1 MPLQTLLTPS
11 ESAPIVARTNQSGSG
26 EPGAAISA
34 AVSAVRE
41 ELTAASLLNAVA
53 SSGGVKC
60 ALRTLA
66 GAVLSHARANRREG
80 WVSDVLAVIKET
92 GLAGAHD
99 LPADLATIKSAKQA
113 FSAGWVGMLAG
124 MLQVGAWEIDETPKL
139 DTVPD
144 WLWADYTRWMFN
156 AQPRFALTHSHRPLA
171 SQVKRA
177 REVESWLARN
187 VGSLTTRAAAEG
199 LLRRE
204 NITDAGIAAS
214 VGWRELAQARG
225 KILTKLFGTDRA
237 TYEPVVQP
245 RHGRRLRLG
254 FVSNNFGPSP
264 DLLRT
269 FPYFEQINPAA
280 FEVFLFPLTAS
291 DTAEATYC
299 TGAGRVAGTHLLP
312 AGTAARVA
320 FLREA
325 QLDALVF
332 VGDLLSEPSEL
343 TEIALHR
350 VAPLQVVNAWSGT
363 TSGLP
368 EIDLAVSAAA
378 DLDEQRVA
386 SFTERVGVLRGP
398 AVNISAALANLDAPH
413 LTRGDLGLPEESPLM
428 VACVD
433 VGGASNAQLLAW
445 AQMLSLTP
453 GAHLAIAFLYE
464 GETSLLARFCSA
476 IDRVFEAQNIGRDR
490 VHIFPAAPTRP
501 REARGLIALADIFVD
516 ANAGPAASWAGV
528 ESLRLGIPPLTLGAD
543 VSASASLLKSIGL
556 ADLVG
561 ADAAAYVQ
569 IASDLMTDPERLK
582 AVKAELLARVEAVP
596 AFLDSLA
603 ASDAFGALIEAT
615 FDELSSLGHSEFRQQ
630 TEVVRCF
637 GIDDLTEVIEVG
649 LVAHA
654 QGDLDT
660 AASQAAL
667 ALRSAP
673 GDVRARQLYGVVLH
687 AQGNLVRAIEYLVAA
702 VQQSEATASTWYALA
717 LALRDHGQTG
727 ESIRALET
735 CIRLDHRHV
744 EALLAILELAEQ
756 VGATEIARDVL
767 EALRLVAPD
776 DARVLAMS

>member
-1 MPLQTLLTPS
+1 MPLPTLVAPLECSRTLTRKNP
-11 ESAPIVARTNQSGSG
+11 AGSD
-26 EPGAAISA
+26 EPAAISA
-34 AVSAVRE
+34 AVLAVRD

-53 SSGGVKC
+53 SSEGLKC
-60 ALRTLA
+60 ALLA
-66 GAVLSHARANRREG
+66 LARLVLSHPHANRRDA

-92 GLAGAHD
+92 GLAGVHD
-99 LPADLATIKSAKQA
+99 LPADPTTVTSAKQA
-113 FSAGWVGMLAG
+113 FDAGWVGVLAG
-124 MLQVGAWEIDETPKL
+124 MLQVGAWEIAATPKL

-144 WLWADYTRWMFN
+144 WLCADYTRWMFN
-156 AQPRFALTHSHRPLA
+156 AQPRFALTRADRSLA

-177 REVESWLARN
+177 REIEAWLARN
-187 VGSLTTRAAAEG
+187 VGSLTTRAAAEA
-199 LLRRE
+199 LLGRE
-204 NITDAGIAAS
+204 NIIDAGAGAS
-214 VGWRELAQARG
+214 AGWRELAQARG
-225 KILTKLFGTDRA
+225 KILTKLCGTDRA
-237 TYEPVVQP
+237 TYEPIVQP

-280 FEVFLFPLTAS
+280 FEVFLFPLVVS
-291 DTAEATYC
+291 DSAEATYC
-299 TGAGRVAGTHLLP
+299 TGTGRVAETHLLP
-312 AGTAARVA
+312 SGTAARVA
-320 FLREA
+320 LLREA

-332 VGDLLSEPSEL
+332 VGDLLGEPNEL

-350 VAPLQVVNAWSGT
+350 VAPLQVVNAWAGA

-378 DLDEQRVA
+378 ELNEQPVA

-398 AVNISAALANLDAPH
+398 AVNVSAALATMDAPH
-413 LTRGDLGLPEESPLM
+413 LTRADVGLPQETPLM

-433 VGGASNAQLLAW
+433 VGGASNAQLQAW
-445 AQMLSLTP
+445 AQMLSLNP

-464 GETSLLARFCSA
+464 GETSLLSRFCSA
-476 IDRVFEAQNIGRDR
+476 IDRVFAVQNVGRDR
-490 VHIFPAAPTRP
+490 VHIFPASPTRP
-501 REARGLIALADIFVD
+501 REARGLIALGDIFVD
-516 ANAGPAASWAGV
+516 ANAGPAASWACV
-528 ESLRLGIPPLTLGAD
+528 EALRLGIPTIALETE
-543 VSASASLLKSIGL
+543 VSASSSLLKSLGL
-556 ADLVG
+556 VDLVG
-561 ADAAAYVQ
+561 ADANDYVQ
-569 IASDLMTDPERLK
+569 IASGLMADPERLK
-582 AVKAELLARVEAVP
+582 SVKAELLARVEAVP

-615 FDELSSLGHSEFRQQ
+615 FDELASLGHSEFRQQ
-630 TEVVRCF
+630 PEVVRCF
-637 GIDDLTEVIEVG
+637 GIDDLAEVIEVG

-673 GDVRARQLYGVVLH
+673 GDVRARQLYGIVLH
-687 AQGNLVRAIEYLVAA
+687 AQGNLVRAIEYLLAA
-702 VQQSEATASTWYALA
+702 VQQSEATAATWYSLA

-727 ESIRALET
+727 EAIQALET

-767 EALRLVAPD
+767 ESLKLVAPD
-776 DARVLAMS
+776 DSRVLAMS